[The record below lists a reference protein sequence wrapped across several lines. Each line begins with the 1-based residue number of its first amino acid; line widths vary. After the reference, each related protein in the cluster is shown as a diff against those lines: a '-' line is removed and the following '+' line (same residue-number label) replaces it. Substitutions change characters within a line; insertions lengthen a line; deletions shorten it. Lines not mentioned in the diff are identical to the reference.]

1 MKILNIIGGK
11 LSSGA
16 SKGAILHHEFLLK
29 KGIDSYILTPEKYS
43 NHNKKIFSMQ
53 ENSLDSISI
62 FLKRNLD
69 KSIKFLF
76 KKKFK
81 TSFSNNIFGFNF
93 TNHSLYKKSDI
104 IHLHW
109 VNDGLLSLSMLQKID
124 KPIFWTLRDMWAFT
138 GGCHYSIDCK
148 QFKKTCKRCPQL
160 ESSLNYDLSTFNQNN
175 KISHYSKKIKFFSVS
190 KWLSDQAKKSKVL
203 KKYSVKNMNNH
214 FDKKEFFFDNKLK
227 YFNKFKIDKK
237 KVILFLASNIEA
249 KYKGLENFIKSTKY
263 LNNKDYIIFFVG
275 NFNNFRDVQDS
286 LARINYVNFG
296 FIRDKKLLRKIY
308 SKSNCLVM
316 CGMQDAMPKSFFES
330 MMCGTPVLGM
340 KSLSIADFI
349 INKKNGYIVDKNT
362 PLEIAKGIKFLCSLK
377 KDEKQIE
384 FCRKSILKQT
394 DPSEVTKNYIKEY
407 KKELKLI

>member
-148 QFKKTCKRCPQL
+148 QFKKTW
-160 ESSLNYDLSTFNQNN
+160 S
-175 KISHYSKKIKFFSVS
+175 
-190 KWLSDQAKKSKVL
+190 
-203 KKYSVKNMNNH
+203 
-214 FDKKEFFFDNKLK
+214 
-227 YFNKFKIDKK
+227 
-237 KVILFLASNIEA
+237 
-249 KYKGLENFIKSTKY
+249 
-263 LNNKDYIIFFVG
+263 
-275 NFNNFRDVQDS
+275 
-286 LARINYVNFG
+286 
-296 FIRDKKLLRKIY
+296 
-308 SKSNCLVM
+308 
-316 CGMQDAMPKSFFES
+316 
-330 MMCGTPVLGM
+330 
-340 KSLSIADFI
+340 
-349 INKKNGYIVDKNT
+349 
-362 PLEIAKGIKFLCSLK
+362 
-377 KDEKQIE
+377 
-384 FCRKSILKQT
+384 
-394 DPSEVTKNYIKEY
+394 
-407 KKELKLI
+407 